1 MNTDYTDLLWR
12 RRWRSHGRFV
22 RAAILAEQAVN
33 PEWTLEKEYAETA
46 AWASKVAAA
55 RERIMADGRRQ
66 RGRVEAVVG
75 VEEGCFA

>member
-12 RRWRSHGRFV
+12 RRWRSYGRFV
-22 RAAILAEQAVN
+22 RAAILAEQATN

-46 AWASKVAAA
+46 EWSAKVAAA
-55 RERIMADGRRQ
+55 RERLMADGRRQ